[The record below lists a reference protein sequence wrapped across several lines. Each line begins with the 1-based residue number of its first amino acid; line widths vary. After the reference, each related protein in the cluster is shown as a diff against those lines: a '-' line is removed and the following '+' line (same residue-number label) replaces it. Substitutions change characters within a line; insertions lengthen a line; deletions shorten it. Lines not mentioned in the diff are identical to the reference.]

1 MARSTTKIQNTPFQ
15 NIPDLKWVDRI
26 TRVMDSKFRVPGTNF
41 RFGLDPILG
50 LIPGLGDATSLAIS
64 GTLVY
69 YMAKHGVSRKVII
82 MMLGNIALDA
92 IFGSIPILGNL
103 FDFFYKANTRN
114 IRLLKRHYEE
124 RKYQGK
130 GTGILL
136 GIGLAIF
143 SVIGLL
149 IYGTYELVSH
159 LSTVQIG

>member
-1 MARSTTKIQNTPFQ
+1 MSRSTTKMQNTAFQ
-15 NIPDLKWVDRI
+15 NIPDLKWVDKI
-26 TRVMDSKFRVPGTNF
+26 TQIMDSKFRIPGTNF

-69 YMAKHGVSRKVII
+69 YMAKHGVSRKVVI

-130 GTGILL
+130 GTGILI
-136 GIGLAIF
+136 GIALAIF
-143 SVIGLL
+143 SAIGLL
-149 IYGTYELVSH
+149 IYGTYELATY
-159 LSTVQIG
+159 LATVQIG

>member
-15 NIPDLKWVDRI
+15 NIPDLKWVARI
-26 TRVMDSKFRVPGTNF
+26 TRVMDSNFRIPGTNF

-69 YMAKHGVSRKVII
+69 YMAKHGASRKVII

-124 RKYQGK
+124 RKYQG
-130 GTGILL
+130 I
-136 GIGLAIF
+136 ASS
-143 SVIGLL
+143 SVCD
-149 IYGTYELVSH
+149 TH
-159 LSTVQIG
+159 PARRPFQ

>member
-1 MARSTTKIQNTPFQ
+1 MSRSTTKMQNTAFQ
-15 NIPDLKWVDRI
+15 NIPDLKWVDKI
-26 TRVMDSKFRVPGTNF
+26 TQIMDSKFRIPGTNF

-69 YMAKHGVSRKVII
+69 YMAKHGVSRKVVI

-130 GTGILL
+130 GTGILI
-136 GIGLAIF
+136 GIALAIF
-143 SVIGLL
+143 SAIGLL
-149 IYGTYELVSH
+149 IYGTYELATY
-159 LSTVQIG
+159 LAMVQIG